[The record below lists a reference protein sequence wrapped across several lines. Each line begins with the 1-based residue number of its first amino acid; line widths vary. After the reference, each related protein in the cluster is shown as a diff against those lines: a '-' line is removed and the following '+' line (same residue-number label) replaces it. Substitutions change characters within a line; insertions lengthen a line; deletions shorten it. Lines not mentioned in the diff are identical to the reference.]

1 MKECRNTCATLWRSE
16 GRQPGML
23 VLDSTLFASWSLV
36 CYRVQQA
43 SSYLPVNV
51 LWEHWDMGSG
61 DWNSPPL
68 RGASILPR
76 EQAISLALVSSL
88 LRWGLGDYRSDVLV

>member
-1 MKECRNTCATLWRSE
+1 MPLYGGQ
-16 GRQPGML
+16 GRQSGML
-23 VLDSTLFASWSLV
+23 VLASTLLASWSLV
-36 CYRVQQA
+36 CYCVQQA
-43 SSYLPVNV
+43 SSYLPLNV

-68 RGASILPR
+68 PGASILPR

-88 LRWGLGDYRSDVLV
+88 LRWGLSDVLV